1 MKFAWVPIL
10 IVMIL
15 APAAA
20 YTAEAPKGL
29 SAVQFESALRNI
41 STAPN
46 YILITV
52 VNGNTGQQESV
63 CMEAE
68 FLLAALNIEHNL
80 KLAEA
85 TAFALA
91 QPDRTYKFFD
101 ANALA
106 RVERAYSDQILQEA
120 RDFLAKMTVNE
131 IKAATIDQ
139 NSKFYE
145 FCAREPGA
153 FGKRFPAIAHVLSER
168 GILCGRSC
176 KPGLFY
182 IDNETAQQ
190 GVAPYV
196 AQSAP
201 SGER

>member
-1 MKFAWVPIL
+1 M
-10 IVMIL
+10 ML
-15 APAAA
+15 APAGA
-20 YTAEAPKGL
+20 YSAEAPKGL

-41 STAPN
+41 STGPN

-63 CMEAE
+63 CIEAE
-68 FLLAALNIEHNL
+68 ALLTALYLEHNL

-91 QPDRTYKFFD
+91 QPAWIFTFSNT
-101 ANALA
+101 NALGF
-106 RVERAYSDQILQEA
+106 VVRAYSAQILQEA
-120 RDFLAKMTVNE
+120 RDFLAEMSVDE
-131 IKAATIDQ
+131 INIATLDQ
-139 NSKFYE
+139 KSKFYE

-153 FGKRFPAIAHVLSER
+153 FGMRFPAIAHALTER

-182 IDNETAQQ
+182 IENESAQQ
-190 GVAPYV
+190 AGPGYPP
-196 AQSAP
+196 QSVGSP
-201 SGER
+201 DP

>member
-1 MKFAWVPIL
+1 MLLPFG
-10 IVMIL
+10 
-15 APAAA
+15 A
-20 YTAEAPKGL
+20 YAAEAPKGL

-46 YILITV
+46 YIVITI

-68 FLLAALNIEHNL
+68 ALLTALYIEHNL

-91 QPDRTYKFFD
+91 QPAWIFTFSNT
-101 ANALA
+101 NALGF
-106 RVERAYSDQILQEA
+106 VERAYSDQILQEA
-120 RDFLAKMTVNE
+120 RDFLAEMSVDE
-131 IKAATIDQ
+131 INIATLDQ
-139 NSKFYE
+139 KSMFYE

-153 FGKRFPAIAHVLSER
+153 FGMRFPAVAHVLTER

-182 IDNETAQQ
+182 IDNEHAQQ

-196 AQSAP
+196 AQGAP

>member
-1 MKFAWVPIL
+1 MLVPL
-10 IVMIL
+10 G
-15 APAAA
+15 A
-20 YTAEAPKGL
+20 YAAEAPKGL
-29 SAVQFESALRNI
+29 SAVQFESALQNI

-52 VNGNTGQQESV
+52 VNGNTGYQATA

-68 FLLAALNIEHNL
+68 FLLTALNIEHNL
-80 KLAEA
+80 KWAEA
-85 TAFALA
+85 VAFALA
-91 QPDRTYKFFD
+91 QPDRTFKFSD
-101 ANALA
+101 TNALK
-106 RVERAYSDQILQEA
+106 RVERAYSDHILQEA
-120 RDFLAKMTVNE
+120 RDFLAKLTVDE
-131 IKAATIDQ
+131 INAATFDQ
-139 NSKFYE
+139 NSMFYE

-153 FGKRFPAIAHVLSER
+153 FGVRFPAIAHVLSER

-182 IDNETAQQ
+182 IENESAQQ

-196 AQSAP
+196 AQGAP

>member
-1 MKFAWVPIL
+1 MKYALAATAIL
-10 IVMIL
+10 SMLIPLV
-15 APAAA
+15 ARATEP
-20 YTAEAPKGL
+20 PKGL
-29 SAVQFESALRNI
+29 SDGQFESALRNI

-52 VNGNTGQQESV
+52 ANGNTGYQTTS

-80 KLAEA
+80 KWDEA
-85 TAFALA
+85 VAFALA
-91 QPDRTYKFFD
+91 QPDRTFMFSD
-101 ANALA
+101 TNALA

-120 RDFLAKMTVNE
+120 RDFLARMTVDE
-131 IKAATIDQ
+131 INAATFDQ
-139 NSKFYE
+139 NSMFYE

-153 FGKRFPAIAHVLSER
+153 FGMRFPAIAHVLTER

-182 IDNETAQQ
+182 IDNEHAQQ

-196 AQSAP
+196 AQGAP